1 MERMSNRDISIIKEE
16 ESKRQKYKDQQQR
29 QELSAK
35 AYQLFSEGKT
45 PIEVAIILNLPAKVI
60 KYIFSIM
67 Q

>member
-35 AYQLFSEGKT
+35 AYQLFSEGKK